1 MPLGPIADFYDK
13 LYYGLVIT
21 FNRSDSRAGQVAS
34 AGSTLA
40 VFEAWYWF
48 VSRVAVDQARGRVN
62 AIFSLRLE
70 LICVFLLLGIANI
83 AYFYKRHPRVEE
95 RLGGDDL
102 WPAAFYVAALVFY
115 AGPIVALGF
124 LLWLRN

>member
-1 MPLGPIADFYDK
+1 MPLGAMTDFYDK

-48 VSRVAVDQARGRVN
+48 VSRLAVDQARGHVTP
-62 AIFSLRLE
+62 IFSLRLE
-70 LICVFLLLGIANI
+70 LIGVFLVLGIANI
-83 AYFYKRHPRVEE
+83 AYFYTRHPRVEE

-102 WPAAFYVAALVFY
+102 WPAGFYVAALVFY
-115 AGPIVALGF
+115 AAPIAALGF